1 MSNPAPIGIFD
12 SGHGGLTV
20 VKQLH
25 KVLPHENIVY
35 FGDLARVPYGS
46 KSPSQIIGYNKEI
59 MNFLAHQKSKMIL
72 IACNTSSAI
81 ALEDNRSEFAMPI
94 LGLIAPA
101 AQGCVKLTKTKKV
114 SVLATQA
121 TVKSDAYAKQIKMID
136 PEIQVQSIAC
146 PEFVPLVEEDKTET
160 SEAETIVKKYMDQ
173 VKHFNPDVLIH
184 GCSHYPYLEFQMKKF
199 LSESVSFLDPAV
211 PIVEQAKKILEI
223 QDELNT
229 DSKPGMIRYFSSQ
242 YNAQGQYLIKE
253 TPELFAKKKVKA

>member
-1 MSNPAPIGIFD
+1 MPNSSPIGIFD

-20 VKQLH
+20 VRQLH
-25 KVLPHENIVY
+25 KILPHENVVY

-46 KSPSQIIGYNKEI
+46 KTPAQIIGYNKEI

-101 AQGCVKLTKTKKV
+101 ANLCAKLTKTKKV

-121 TVKSDAYAKQIKMID
+121 TVRSDAYAKQIKMVD
-136 PEIQVQSIAC
+136 PDIHVQSIAC
-146 PEFVPLVEEDKTET
+146 PEFVPLVENNQIHTEQA
-160 SEAETIVKKYMDQ
+160 EAVVKKYMEQ
-173 VKHFNPDVLIH
+173 VNHFNPDVLIH

-199 LSESVSFLDPAV
+199 CHSSLHFLDPAV

-229 DSKPGMIRYFSSQ
+229 DPAGGQIHYFSSQ

-253 TPELFAKKKVKA
+253 TPELFIKKKVAA

>member
-1 MSNPAPIGIFD
+1 MSNSAPIGIFD

-20 VKQLH
+20 VRQLH
-25 KVLPHENIVY
+25 KVLPHENIIY

-46 KSPSQIIGYNKEI
+46 KSPEQIISYNKEI

-81 ALEDNRSEFAMPI
+81 ALEDNRSEFPMPI

-101 AQGCVKLTKTKKV
+101 AQLCVKITHAKKV

-136 PEIQVQSIAC
+136 PTIQVQSIAC
-146 PEFVPLVEEDKTET
+146 PEFVPLVESDKIN
-160 SEAETIVKKYMDQ
+160 SPEAEMVVKKYMEQ
-173 VKHFNPDVLIH
+173 VSQFNPDVLIH

-199 LSESVSFLDPAV
+199 LKSQLQFLDPAV

-229 DSKPGMIRYFSSQ
+229 DSKPGIIRYFSSQ
-242 YNAQGQYLIKE
+242 YDPQGQYLVKE
-253 TPELFAKKKVKA
+253 TPELFTKKKVTV

>member
-1 MSNPAPIGIFD
+1 MSNTAPIGIFD

-25 KVLPHENIVY
+25 KVLPHENVVY

-46 KSPSQIIGYNKEI
+46 KSPEEIISYNKEI

-81 ALEDNRSEFAMPI
+81 ALEDNRSEFAMPV

-101 AQGCVKLTKTKKV
+101 AQLCAKLTKTKKV
-114 SVLATQA
+114 TVLATQA
-121 TVKSDAYAKQIKMID
+121 TVKSDAYAKQIKMVD
-136 PEIQVQSIAC
+136 PAIQVQSIAC
-146 PEFVPLVEEDKTET
+146 PEFVPLVENDQMHTP
-160 SEAETIVKKYMDQ
+160 EAEAVVKKYMEQ
-173 VKHFNPDVLIH
+173 VNQFTPDVLIH

-199 LSESVSFLDPAV
+199 SKQELQFLDPAV

-223 QDELNT
+223 QDELNA
-229 DSKPGMIRYFSSQ
+229 DGEAGAIHYFSSQ
-242 YNAQGQYLIKE
+242 YDVRGQYLIKE
-253 TPELFAKKKVKA
+253 TPELFIKKKVTA